1 MSEVTVQKV
10 SKVED
15 RTLPVFREME
25 ELMQRIRARAFDLF
39 SGRALGEYAGAL
51 DHWLAAERE
60 LCWAAG
66 ELVEEDKRFL
76 LKLAVPGFEPAEI
89 SVTATPRELIV
100 HAKRATGRTEEQSK
114 KEDGVH
120 WSEFRGAEVYRRVEL
135 PREVLVEKVS
145 ASLKNGILKVVAAKA
160 DRPTLVEVK
169 VEAPPKVAPQVAA
182 PAMQVPVAP
191 AAPPTGAHRRDEQ
204 PLRHHN

>member
-10 SKVED
+10 SKLAD
-15 RTLPVFREME
+15 RTLPVFRQME
-25 ELMQRIRARAFDLF
+25 ELTQRIRARAFDLF
-39 SGRALGEYAGAL
+39 SGRALGNYAGEL

-66 ELVEEDKRFL
+66 ELVEEDERFL

-100 HAKRATGRTEEQSK
+100 RAKRETERKEEQGSK
-114 KEDGVH
+114 QDGVH
-120 WSEFRGAEVYRRVEL
+120 WSEFRSAEVCRRVEL

-160 DRPTLVEVK
+160 DRPIVVAVK
-169 VEAPPKVAPQVAA
+169 VEAPKVAA
-182 PAMQVPVAP
+182 PAMEVPVAP
-191 AAPPTGAHRRDEQ
+191 AAAPTGARRRDEQ